1 MEEENSL
8 HVTHACASA
17 APTASEKVFSGQSVQ
32 PPEAA
37 YLPAGQRQSPPAVDV
52 FLAGQVSH
60 TSESAPST
68 EEDVPGAQVV
78 QSTLPES
85 TWNLPIT
92 QFMEGLTPRSFMLS
106 VPGVHGVFVHC
117 PSTSPPSD
125 ILFTMFCAVLVLIL
139 RSTAYRPTM

>member
-1 MEEENSL
+1 LEEENGL
-8 HVTHACASA
+8 QVTHACASA

-37 YLPAGQRQSPPAVDV
+37 YLPAEQRQSPPAVDV
-52 FLAGQVSH
+52 FPAGQVSH
-60 TSESAPST
+60 TSVSAPST
-68 EEDVPGAQVV
+68 EEDVPGAHVV

-85 TWNLPIT
+85 TWNLPIA
-92 QFMEGLTPRSFMLS
+92 QFMQGLTPRAFVLS

-117 PSTSPPSD
+117 PSTSFSSD
-125 ILFTMFCAVLVLIL
+125 ILFTMFCTVLLLIL